1 MSAGPAKISQQIALP
16 DPRLNLAITGHR
28 DTNPAFHGNRESI
41 QQVLSDLFDLIERAT
56 EHAGKSRLHSLLAQG
71 ADLMA
76 VELAQDRHWD
86 VAAPLPFGRA
96 LNLAINAHPETLVDA
111 KALLAG
117 EKPEDP
123 ETEARAANIRNI
135 ADQALLFELAEQ
147 DEAIGAHYLESLAD
161 PENLA
166 AAESF
171 AALASKRATAAA
183 HVMIEH
189 SAIMIAIWDGTT
201 LGSVGGTRHT
211 MGLALEHGMPVIWI
225 DAAAPQNW
233 CLLKTSEAL
242 ETAQSEALTG
252 REEELQSLIALAL
265 QSPNSEPGGHGLE
278 SLGNE
283 KWRKRSSRFYHSY
296 RRVEAFFG
304 GRPDGSRFGR
314 LVQHYEAPE
323 DIAAG
328 SAAPMLSAIQS
339 LPGKNAD
346 VAELVSEQLLRRFA
360 WADGIST
367 HLSDAYRGSMVT
379 NFFLSTLAIVGGI
392 AYLPLGS
399 YAVKWPFAL
408 FEFVVLLLILT
419 ATIIGRKRRWHS
431 RWFETRRVAEYMRHA
446 HILLLLGVARAPWR
460 WPKGANTSWPE
471 LYARNML
478 QGTGLQ
484 SIKITGPYLRAVLE
498 NILRVHVIG
507 QRDYHLAKAE
517 RLTKAHRNL
526 DRASESCFILA
537 LISVGIFLL
546 MAAGAGLG
554 LLLADFV
561 YGLTKLFTFLG
572 VLFPSLGGLFAGIR
586 FFGDFERFA
595 AISEVTAGKLD
606 GVDGRISV
614 LLAISQDKL
623 QFEQLASLTHAV
635 DDIVIDEIENW
646 QAVFGDKQI
655 TIPV

>member
-1 MSAGPAKISQQIALP
+1 MSAGPAKISQQMALP

-28 DTNPAFHGNRESI
+28 DTNPGFHANRESI
-41 QQVLSDLFDLIERAT
+41 REVLSGLFGLIDKAT

-76 VELAQDRHWD
+76 VELAQKRQWD
-86 VAAPLPFGRA
+86 IAAPLPFGQA
-96 LNLAINAHPETLVDA
+96 LNLAINAHPETLTDA

-117 EKPEDP
+117 EKPDDP
-123 ETEARAANIRNI
+123 ETGARADRIRSI

-147 DEAIGAHYLESLAD
+147 DEAIGAYYLETLAD
-161 PENLA
+161 PKNLT

-183 HVMIEH
+183 QVMIEH

-211 MGLALEHGMPVIWI
+211 MSLALDHGMPVVWI
-225 DAAAPQNW
+225 DAAAPHNW
-233 CLLKTSEAL
+233 CLLTTSEAL
-242 ETAQSEALTG
+242 EAAQSKALPA
-252 REEELQSLIALAL
+252 REEELQSLVALAL
-265 QSPNSEPGGHGLE
+265 QAPDSAPGDDGLE

-296 RRVEAFFG
+296 RRVEAIFG
-304 GRPDGSRFGR
+304 GRPEGSRFGK
-314 LVQHYEAPE
+314 LVQHYETPE

-328 SAAPMLSAIQS
+328 SAAPMLSAIRS
-339 LPGKNAD
+339 LPGKNSA

-379 NFFLSTLAIVGGI
+379 NFFLSTMAIVGGI

-408 FEFVVLLLILT
+408 FEFVILLLILT
-419 ATIIGRKRRWHS
+419 ATMIGRKRRWHS

-460 WPKGANTSWPE
+460 WPKGANTNWPE

-484 SIKITGPYLRAVLE
+484 SIKITGPYLRSVLE
-498 NILRVHVIG
+498 NILRVHVVG
-507 QRDYHLAKAE
+507 QRDYHLAKAD

-537 LISVGIFLL
+537 LVSVGVFLL
-546 MAAGAGLG
+546 MAGGAGLG
-554 LLLADFV
+554 FLSQDFV

-595 AISEVTAGKLD
+595 AISEVTAGKLAA
-606 GVDGRISV
+606 VDQRISF
-614 LLAISQDKL
+614 LLDMSEDKL

-646 QAVFGDKQI
+646 QAVFGGKQI